1 MKQTVVKMKGTRYY
15 YLYGVIEGEVSDGIN
30 QVHCI
35 RGIKEIPRD
44 YFDIIDDETI
54 TPRDV
59 YQANAYKEMMDDRSV
74 YMDIIEQWKCEK
86 AYNRLYK
93 QEIDKRVKDLARTIE
108 LMNKGIKYEQM
119 YERP

>member
-1 MKQTVVKMKGTRYY
+1 MKQTVVKMKGNRYY

-44 YFDIIDDETI
+44 YFDIVEDETI

-59 YQANAYKEMMDDRSV
+59 YQANGYKEMMGDRSV
-74 YMDIIEQWKCEK
+74 YMDIIEQWECEK

-93 QEIDKRVKDLARTIE
+93 QEIDQRVKNLARTIE
-108 LMNKGIKYEQM
+108 LMNKGIKYEQEH
-119 YERP
+119 ERP